1 MFSLGLLHFG
11 GCGALDLAEIC
22 QFSFSNRCAF
32 DFRHPTFA
40 YPPPNHTAGAPALRT
55 WSLGLLDIMCVFAV
69 FLRYVKISL
78 CSLHFGG
85 CGSLDL
91 AEIYPFGLWTRCA
104 FDFRHPTLAY
114 PPPNHTAG
122 APALRTCNL
131 GERPPCA
138 HVTWASWISSL
149 FSLGASLA
157 RVCFK
162 PPALR
167 YPTQFL
173 KTLYRIA
180 TDVGLCSVHLRF
192 LAPDVHRPPPV
203 EGFPHEDYIFCFLY
217 NPRIHPKITTGA
229 AFQSPQ
235 PYQLSFSLTCND
247 GCFTPVLVAG
257 PANHRA

>member
-1 MFSLGLLHFG
+1 MFSLCSLPFE
-11 GCGALDLAEIC
+11 GCGSLDLPEIY
-22 QFSFSNRCAF
+22 QFSPSKRCAF
-32 DFRHPTFA
+32 DFRHPTLA

-55 WSLGLLDIMCVFAV
+55 CNLGERPPCAHVTWAL
-69 FLRYVKISL
+69 
-78 CSLHFGG
+78 LHFEGR
-85 CGSLDL
+85 GSLDL
-91 AEIYPFGLWTRCA
+91 AEIYPFSLWTRCA

-192 LAPDVHRPPPV
+192 LAPDVHMPYHCQKKQKKIIPARAADFLRPA
-203 EGFPHEDYIFCFLY
+203 Y
-217 NPRIHPKITTGA
+217 PKVGILE
-229 AFQSPQ
+229 
-235 PYQLSFSLTCND
+235 YKYD
-247 GCFTPVLVAG
+247 G
-257 PANHRA
+257 

>member
-1 MFSLGLLHFG
+1 MFPPPTEGSAIFQGASRSRRRRLHFS
-11 GCGALDLAEIC
+11 EI
-22 QFSFSNRCAF
+22 
-32 DFRHPTFA
+32 
-40 YPPPNHTAGAPALRT
+40 
-55 WSLGLLDIMCVFAV
+55 
-69 FLRYVKISL
+69 KISL
-78 CSLHFGG
+78 CLLHFEGR
-85 CGSLDL
+85 GSLDL
-91 AEIYPFGLWTRCA
+91 AEIYPFSLWTRCA

-203 EGFPHEDYIFCFLY
+203 EGFPTRTIFSS
-217 NPRIHPKITTGA
+217 G
-229 AFQSPQ
+229 
-235 PYQLSFSLTCND
+235 
-247 GCFTPVLVAG
+247 
-257 PANHRA
+257 